1 MQHTALRTHAGGL
14 ATEQGWLLLIA
25 AYFFCN
31 QLLRVWVSG
40 TADLDQSEQLVLA
53 QSFAWGYG
61 AQPPLYTWIVR
72 GLFGLTGVEHSVL
85 LLFKALLLT
94 AIFAVLLA
102 IGRML
107 SFSASQHVIML
118 CSAMLLPQLI
128 WESQRDLTHSTL
140 AALMGLLLFWQ
151 VLRTLQAPQFY
162 NYLLAGVLAGLGLLS
177 KYNLV
182 FFPAALGFALLSMPV
197 YRPFVLNRNTLFA
210 LMVMVAMLL
219 PHLAWVQAHPDL
231 AAGSLH
237 KLQVTNVG
245 VGAGLGTGVAQAW
258 VSALAFLSPLWLF
271 ALCLWP
277 RKGASLQPALLPA
290 RILLMRT
297 LIGVMVL
304 VSLFVLISGAQEIKD
319 RWYQPLLCLVPVAV
333 AAFSRPTRLGYRMF
347 VGLALLVVLLV
358 GVMLNQRIVQAERM
372 GKLERPNI
380 PLVTALEQLRVQG
393 LSQVLPQGPAQD
405 VAQILAPQWIVAD
418 STLLAGNARQVFPE
432 ALVVTPDYR
441 PALNLQQGQGLVL
454 CASARC
460 DLPSGFA
467 AYLQQQK
474 IDWQGQ
480 TLQIKE
486 TPYYFST
493 QSYPLYWL
501 SVSRPVAD

>member
-1 MQHTALRTHAGGL
+1 MQRTAVRTHAWGL
-14 ATEQGWLLLIA
+14 ATEQRWLLLIA

-72 GLFGLTGVEHSVL
+72 GLFWLTGVEHTVL

-107 SFSASQHVIML
+107 RFSVSQHVIML

-151 VLRTLQAPQFY
+151 VLRTLQAPQLH
-162 NYLLAGVLAGLGLLS
+162 NYLLAGALAGLGLLS

-182 FFPAALGFALLSMPV
+182 FFPAALGLALLSMPV
-197 YRPFVLNRNTLFA
+197 YRPYVLNRNTLFA
-210 LMVMVAMLL
+210 LLVMVAMLL
-219 PHLAWVQAHPDL
+219 PHLVWVQAHPDL

-237 KLQVTNVG
+237 KLQVTSAG
-245 VGAGLGTGVAQAW
+245 VGAGVAQAW

-277 RKGASLQPALLPA
+277 RKGAPLQPAQSARTLLV
-290 RILLMRT
+290 RT

-304 VSLFVLISGAQEIKD
+304 VSLFMLVSGAQEIKD
-319 RWYQPLLCLVPVAV
+319 RWYQPLLCIVPVSV
-333 AAFSRPTRLGYRMF
+333 AAYSRPTRLGYRMF

-380 PLVTALEQLRVQG
+380 PLVTALEQLRVEG
-393 LSQVLPQGPAQD
+393 PYQGPAQD

-418 STLLAGNARQVFPE
+418 STLLAGNALQVFPE
-432 ALVVTPDYR
+432 ALVITPDYR
-441 PALNLQQGQGLVL
+441 PALNQQHRQGLVL
-454 CASARC
+454 CASVRC
-460 DLPSGFA
+460 DLPGSFVM
-467 AYLQQQK
+467 YLQQQQ

-480 TLQIKE
+480 ALQLQK

-493 QSYPLYWL
+493 QDYPLYWL